1 MKVRLMTKVSA
12 ATLISAIACSIFTGC
27 TEKDLYNPER
37 GKTELKPES
46 EYFDFATTA
55 HSEYLKEK
63 ARQHIEGDIT
73 IDEVKQLVDSYY
85 KSKTVRSS
93 IEDRTEEADKVSARI
108 TEILSEKTFTFS
120 PVEYIAIHRRLFK
133 GIFSHAG
140 QIRDYNITKNEWVL
154 KGATVLYASAGSI
167 RETLDYDFSQEKI
180 FDYKGLN
187 IDEAIKHI
195 AQFASGIW
203 QIHAFGEG
211 NTRTTAVFTI
221 KYLHTFGF
229 NFSNETFANHSWYFR
244 NALVRANYNDLTKG
258 VYATTEFLEKFFRNL
273 ILGEQNALKNR
284 HLQIGELEKQAT
296 QSAKQT
302 ETENPKCKN
311 CTLDCTL
318 EEMAVLKYL
327 KEKPN
332 ATQKEIAQHI
342 GKSERTVK
350 TMTVNLS
357 ERGIIERK
365 NGRRNG
371 FWEIKNRD

>member
-1 MKVRLMTKVSA
+1 MNDFEEYIRQSEPHKREKGYAWQT
-12 ATLISAIACSIFTGC
+12 AIGLQAVDG
-27 TEKDLYNPER
+27 
-37 GKTELKPES
+37 LKP
-46 EYFDFATTA
+46 
-55 HSEYLKEK
+55 SEYLKEK

-85 KSKTVRSS
+85 KSKVARSS
-93 IEDRTEEADKVSARI
+93 SEDRTEEADKVSARI
-108 TEILSEKTFTFS
+108 TEILSENTFTFS
-120 PVEYIAIHRRLFK
+120 PIEYLAIHRHLFE

-167 RETLDYDFSQEKI
+167 RETLEYDFSQEKI
-180 FDYKGLN
+180 FDYKNLN
-187 IDEAIKHI
+187 IDEAIRHI
-195 AQFASGIW
+195 ARFVSGIW

-273 ILGEQNALKNR
+273 ILNEQNELKNR
-284 HLQIGELEKQAT
+284 NLQIDEIEKEAI

-302 ETENPKCKN
+302 DMDIPKCKN

-318 EEMAVLKYL
+318 EEIAVLNYL

-350 TMTVNLS
+350 SMTVNLS

-365 NGRRNG
+365 KRTS
-371 FWEIKNRD
+371 

>member
-1 MKVRLMTKVSA
+1 MNDFEEYIRQSEPHKREKGYAWQT
-12 ATLISAIACSIFTGC
+12 AIGLQAVDG
-27 TEKDLYNPER
+27 
-37 GKTELKPES
+37 LKP
-46 EYFDFATTA
+46 
-55 HSEYLKEK
+55 SEYLKEK

-85 KSKTVRSS
+85 KSKVARSS
-93 IEDRTEEADKVSARI
+93 SEDRTEEADKVSARI
-108 TEILSEKTFTFS
+108 TEILSENTFTFS
-120 PVEYIAIHRRLFK
+120 PIEYLAIHRHLFE

-167 RETLDYDFSQEKI
+167 RETLEYDFSQEKI
-180 FDYKGLN
+180 FDYKNLN
-187 IDEAIKHI
+187 IDEAIRHI
-195 AQFASGIW
+195 ARFVSGIW

-258 VYATTEFLEKFFRNL
+258 VYATTDFLEKFFRNL
-273 ILGEQNALKNR
+273 ILNEQNELKNR
-284 HLQIGELEKQAT
+284 NLQIDEIEKEAI

-302 ETENPKCKN
+302 DMDIPKCKN

-318 EEMAVLKYL
+318 EEIAVLNYL

-350 TMTVNLS
+350 SMTVNLS

-371 FWEIKNRD
+371 CWEIKK

>member
-1 MKVRLMTKVSA
+1 MNDFEEYIRQSEPHKREKGYAWQT
-12 ATLISAIACSIFTGC
+12 AIGLQAVDG
-27 TEKDLYNPER
+27 
-37 GKTELKPES
+37 LKP
-46 EYFDFATTA
+46 
-55 HSEYLKEK
+55 SEYLKEK

-85 KSKTVRSS
+85 KSKVARSS
-93 IEDRTEEADKVSARI
+93 SEDRTEEADKVSARI
-108 TEILSEKTFTFS
+108 TEILSENTFTFS
-120 PVEYIAIHRRLFK
+120 PIEYLAIHRHLFE

-167 RETLDYDFSQEKI
+167 RETLEYDFSQEKI
-180 FDYKGLN
+180 FDYKNLN
-187 IDEAIKHI
+187 IDEAIRHI
-195 AQFASGIW
+195 ARFVSGIW
-203 QIHAFGEG
+203 QIHAFDEG

-273 ILGEQNALKNR
+273 ILNEQNELKNR
-284 HLQIGELEKQAT
+284 NLQIDEIEKEAI

-302 ETENPKCKN
+302 DMDIPKCKN

-318 EEMAVLKYL
+318 EEIAVLNYL

-350 TMTVNLS
+350 SMTVNLS

-371 FWEIKNRD
+371 FWEIKK

>member
-1 MKVRLMTKVSA
+1 MNDFEEYIRQSEPHKREKGYAWQT
-12 ATLISAIACSIFTGC
+12 AIGLQAVDG
-27 TEKDLYNPER
+27 
-37 GKTELKPES
+37 LKP
-46 EYFDFATTA
+46 
-55 HSEYLKEK
+55 SEYLKEK

-85 KSKTVRSS
+85 KSKVARSS
-93 IEDRTEEADKVSARI
+93 SEDRTEEADKVSARI
-108 TEILSEKTFTFS
+108 TEILSENTFTFS
-120 PVEYIAIHRRLFK
+120 PIEYLAIHRHLFE

-167 RETLDYDFSQEKI
+167 RETLEYDFSQEKI
-180 FDYKGLN
+180 FDYKNLN
-187 IDEAIKHI
+187 IDEAIRHI
-195 AQFASGIW
+195 ARFVSGIW

-273 ILGEQNALKNR
+273 ILNEQNELKNR
-284 HLQIGELEKQAT
+284 NLQIDEIEKEAI

-302 ETENPKCKN
+302 DMDIPKCKN

-318 EEMAVLKYL
+318 EEITVLNYL

-350 TMTVNLS
+350 SMTVNLS

-371 FWEIKNRD
+371 FWEIKK

>member
-1 MKVRLMTKVSA
+1 MNDFEEYIRQSEPHKREKGYAWQT
-12 ATLISAIACSIFTGC
+12 AIGLQAVDG
-27 TEKDLYNPER
+27 
-37 GKTELKPES
+37 LKP
-46 EYFDFATTA
+46 
-55 HSEYLKEK
+55 SEYLKEK

-85 KSKTVRSS
+85 KSKVARSS
-93 IEDRTEEADKVSARI
+93 SEDRTEEADKVSARI
-108 TEILSEKTFTFS
+108 TEILSENTFTFS
-120 PVEYIAIHRRLFK
+120 PIEYLAIHRHLFE

-167 RETLDYDFSQEKI
+167 RETLEYDFSQEKI
-180 FDYKGLN
+180 FDYKNLN
-187 IDEAIKHI
+187 IDEAIRHI
-195 AQFASGIW
+195 ARFVSGIW

-273 ILGEQNALKNR
+273 ILNEQNELKNR
-284 HLQIGELEKQAT
+284 NLQIDEIEKEAI

-302 ETENPKCKN
+302 DMDIPKCKN

-318 EEMAVLKYL
+318 EEIVVLNYL

-350 TMTVNLS
+350 SMTVNLS

-371 FWEIKNRD
+371 FWEIKK

>member
-1 MKVRLMTKVSA
+1 MNDFEEYIRQSEPHKREKGYAWQT
-12 ATLISAIACSIFTGC
+12 AIGLQAVDG
-27 TEKDLYNPER
+27 
-37 GKTELKPES
+37 LKP
-46 EYFDFATTA
+46 
-55 HSEYLKEK
+55 SEYLKEK

-85 KSKTVRSS
+85 KSKVARSS
-93 IEDRTEEADKVSARI
+93 SEDRTEEADKVSARI
-108 TEILSEKTFTFS
+108 TEILSENTFTFS
-120 PVEYIAIHRRLFK
+120 PIEYLAIHRHLFE

-167 RETLDYDFSQEKI
+167 RETLEYDFSQEKI
-180 FDYKGLN
+180 FDYKNLN
-187 IDEAIKHI
+187 IDEAIRHI
-195 AQFASGIW
+195 ARFVSGIW
-203 QIHAFGEG
+203 QIHTFGEG

-273 ILGEQNALKNR
+273 ILNEQNELKNR
-284 HLQIGELEKQAT
+284 NLQIDEIEKEAI

-302 ETENPKCKN
+302 DMDIPKCKN

-318 EEMAVLKYL
+318 EEIAVLNYL

-350 TMTVNLS
+350 SMTVNLS

-371 FWEIKNRD
+371 FWEIKK

>member
-1 MKVRLMTKVSA
+1 MNDFEEYIRQSEPHKREKGYAWQT
-12 ATLISAIACSIFTGC
+12 AIGLQAVDG
-27 TEKDLYNPER
+27 
-37 GKTELKPES
+37 LKP
-46 EYFDFATTA
+46 
-55 HSEYLKEK
+55 SEYLKEK

-85 KSKTVRSS
+85 KSKVARSS
-93 IEDRTEEADKVSARI
+93 SEDRTEEADKVSARI
-108 TEILSEKTFTFS
+108 TEILSENTFTFS
-120 PVEYIAIHRRLFK
+120 PIEYLAIHRHLFE

-167 RETLDYDFSQEKI
+167 RETLEYDFSQEKI
-180 FDYKGLN
+180 FDYKNLN
-187 IDEAIKHI
+187 IDEAIRHI
-195 AQFASGIW
+195 ARFVSGIW

-229 NFSNETFANHSWYFR
+229 NFSNETFANHSWYFH

-273 ILGEQNALKNR
+273 ILNEQNELKNR
-284 HLQIGELEKQAT
+284 NLQIDEIEKEAI

-302 ETENPKCKN
+302 DMDIPKCKN

-318 EEMAVLKYL
+318 EEIAVLNYL

-350 TMTVNLS
+350 SMTVNLS

-371 FWEIKNRD
+371 FWEIKK

>member
-1 MKVRLMTKVSA
+1 MNDFEEYIRQSEPHKREKGYAWQT
-12 ATLISAIACSIFTGC
+12 AIGLQAVDG
-27 TEKDLYNPER
+27 
-37 GKTELKPES
+37 LKP
-46 EYFDFATTA
+46 
-55 HSEYLKEK
+55 SEYLKEK

-85 KSKTVRSS
+85 KSKVARSS
-93 IEDRTEEADKVSARI
+93 SEDRTEEADKVSARI
-108 TEILSEKTFTFS
+108 TEILSENTFTFS
-120 PVEYIAIHRRLFK
+120 PIEYLAIHRHLFE

-140 QIRDYNITKNEWVL
+140 QIRDYNITKNGWVL

-167 RETLDYDFSQEKI
+167 RETLEYDFSQEKI
-180 FDYKGLN
+180 FDYKNLN
-187 IDEAIKHI
+187 IDEAIRHI
-195 AQFASGIW
+195 ARFVSGIW

-273 ILGEQNALKNR
+273 ILNEQNELKNR
-284 HLQIGELEKQAT
+284 NLQIDEIEKEAI

-302 ETENPKCKN
+302 DMDIPKCKN

-318 EEMAVLKYL
+318 EEIAVLNYL

-350 TMTVNLS
+350 SMTVNLS

-371 FWEIKNRD
+371 FWEIKK

>member
-1 MKVRLMTKVSA
+1 MNDFEEYIRQSEPHKREKGYAWQT
-12 ATLISAIACSIFTGC
+12 AIGLQAVDG
-27 TEKDLYNPER
+27 
-37 GKTELKPES
+37 LKP
-46 EYFDFATTA
+46 
-55 HSEYLKEK
+55 SEYLKEK

-85 KSKTVRSS
+85 KSKVARSS
-93 IEDRTEEADKVSARI
+93 SEDRREKADKVSARI
-108 TEILSEKTFTFS
+108 TEILSENTFTFS
-120 PVEYIAIHRRLFK
+120 PIEYLAIHRHLFE

-167 RETLDYDFSQEKI
+167 RETLEYDFSQEKI

-273 ILGEQNALKNR
+273 ILNEQNELKNR
-284 HLQIGELEKQAT
+284 NLQIDEIEKEAI

-302 ETENPKCKN
+302 DMDIPKCKN
-311 CTLDCTL
+311 CTLDCTF
-318 EEMAVLKYL
+318 EEIAVLNYL

-350 TMTVNLS
+350 SMTVNLS

-371 FWEIKNRD
+371 FWEIKK

>member
-1 MKVRLMTKVSA
+1 MNDFEEYIRQSEPHKREKGYAWQT
-12 ATLISAIACSIFTGC
+12 AIGLQAVDG
-27 TEKDLYNPER
+27 
-37 GKTELKPES
+37 LKP
-46 EYFDFATTA
+46 
-55 HSEYLKEK
+55 SEYLKEK

-85 KSKTVRSS
+85 KSKVARSS
-93 IEDRTEEADKVSARI
+93 SEDRTEEADKVSARI
-108 TEILSEKTFTFS
+108 TEILSENTFTFS
-120 PVEYIAIHRRLFK
+120 PIEYLAIHRHLFE

-167 RETLDYDFSQEKI
+167 RETLEYDFSQEKI
-180 FDYKGLN
+180 FDYKNLN
-187 IDEAIKHI
+187 IDEAIRHI
-195 AQFASGIW
+195 ARFVSGIW

-244 NALVRANYNDLTKG
+244 NALVRSNYNDLTKG

-273 ILGEQNALKNR
+273 ILNEQNELKNR
-284 HLQIGELEKQAT
+284 NLQIDEIEKEAI

-302 ETENPKCKN
+302 DMDIPKCKN

-318 EEMAVLKYL
+318 EEIAVLNYL

-350 TMTVNLS
+350 SMTVNLS

-371 FWEIKNRD
+371 FWEIKK

>member
-1 MKVRLMTKVSA
+1 MNDFEEYIRQSEPHKREKGYAWQT
-12 ATLISAIACSIFTGC
+12 AIGLQAVDG
-27 TEKDLYNPER
+27 
-37 GKTELKPES
+37 LKP
-46 EYFDFATTA
+46 
-55 HSEYLKEK
+55 SEYLKEK

-85 KSKTVRSS
+85 KSKVTRSS
-93 IEDRTEEADKVSARI
+93 SEDRTEEADKDSARI
-108 TEILSEKTFTFS
+108 TEILSENTFTFS
-120 PVEYIAIHRRLFK
+120 PIEYLAIHRHLFE

-167 RETLDYDFSQEKI
+167 RETLEYDFSQEKI
-180 FDYKGLN
+180 FDYKNLN
-187 IDEAIKHI
+187 IDEAIRHI
-195 AQFASGIW
+195 ARFVSGIW

-273 ILGEQNALKNR
+273 ILNEQNELKNR
-284 HLQIGELEKQAT
+284 NLQIDEIEKEAI

-302 ETENPKCKN
+302 DMDIPKCKN

-318 EEMAVLKYL
+318 EEIAVLNYL

-350 TMTVNLS
+350 SMTVNLS

-371 FWEIKNRD
+371 FWEIKK

>member
-1 MKVRLMTKVSA
+1 MNDFEEYIRQSEPHKREKGYAWQT
-12 ATLISAIACSIFTGC
+12 AIGLQAVDG
-27 TEKDLYNPER
+27 
-37 GKTELKPES
+37 LKP
-46 EYFDFATTA
+46 
-55 HSEYLKEK
+55 SEYLKEK

-85 KSKTVRSS
+85 KSKVARSS
-93 IEDRTEEADKVSARI
+93 SEDRTEEADKVSARI
-108 TEILSEKTFTFS
+108 TEILSENTFTFS
-120 PVEYIAIHRRLFK
+120 PIEYLAIHRHLFE

-167 RETLDYDFSQEKI
+167 RETLEYDFSQEKI
-180 FDYKGLN
+180 FDYKNLN
-187 IDEAIKHI
+187 IDEAIRHI
-195 AQFASGIW
+195 ARFVSGIW

-273 ILGEQNALKNR
+273 ILNEQNELKNR
-284 HLQIGELEKQAT
+284 NLQIDEIEKEAI

-302 ETENPKCKN
+302 DMDIPKCKN
-311 CTLDCTL
+311 CTLDCTF
-318 EEMAVLKYL
+318 EEIAVLNYL

-350 TMTVNLS
+350 SMTVNLS

-371 FWEIKNRD
+371 FWEIKK

>member
-1 MKVRLMTKVSA
+1 MNDFEEYIRQSEPHKREKGYAWQT
-12 ATLISAIACSIFTGC
+12 AIGLQAVDG
-27 TEKDLYNPER
+27 
-37 GKTELKPES
+37 LKP
-46 EYFDFATTA
+46 
-55 HSEYLKEK
+55 SEYLKEK

-85 KSKTVRSS
+85 KSKVARSS
-93 IEDRTEEADKVSARI
+93 SEDRTEEADKVSARI
-108 TEILSEKTFTFS
+108 TEILSENTFTFS
-120 PVEYIAIHRRLFK
+120 PIEYLAIHRHLFE

-167 RETLDYDFSQEKI
+167 RETLEYDFSQEKI
-180 FDYKGLN
+180 FDYKNLN
-187 IDEAIKHI
+187 IDEAIRHI
-195 AQFASGIW
+195 ARFVSGIW

-273 ILGEQNALKNR
+273 ILNEQNELKNR
-284 HLQIGELEKQAT
+284 NLQIDEIEKEAI

-302 ETENPKCKN
+302 DMDIPKCKN

-318 EEMAVLKYL
+318 EEIAVLNYL

-332 ATQKEIAQHI
+332 ATQKERAQHI

-350 TMTVNLS
+350 SMTVNLS

-371 FWEIKNRD
+371 FWEIKK

>member
-1 MKVRLMTKVSA
+1 MNDFEEYIRQSEPHKREKGYAWQT
-12 ATLISAIACSIFTGC
+12 AIGLQAVDG
-27 TEKDLYNPER
+27 
-37 GKTELKPES
+37 LKP
-46 EYFDFATTA
+46 
-55 HSEYLKEK
+55 SEYLKEK

-85 KSKTVRSS
+85 KSKVARSS
-93 IEDRTEEADKVSARI
+93 SEDRTEEADKVSARI
-108 TEILSEKTFTFS
+108 TEILSENTFTFS
-120 PVEYIAIHRRLFK
+120 PIEYLAIHRHLFE

-167 RETLDYDFSQEKI
+167 RETLEYDFSQEKI
-180 FDYKGLN
+180 FDYKNLN
-187 IDEAIKHI
+187 IDEAIRHI
-195 AQFASGIW
+195 ARFVSGIW

-273 ILGEQNALKNR
+273 ILNEQNELKNR
-284 HLQIGELEKQAT
+284 NLQIDEIEKEAI

-302 ETENPKCKN
+302 DMDIPKCKN

-318 EEMAVLKYL
+318 EEIAVLNYL

-350 TMTVNLS
+350 SMTVNLS

-365 NGRRNG
+365 KGRRNG
-371 FWEIKNRD
+371 FWEIKK

>member
-1 MKVRLMTKVSA
+1 MNDFEEYIRQSEPHKREKGYAWQT
-12 ATLISAIACSIFTGC
+12 AIGLQAVDG
-27 TEKDLYNPER
+27 
-37 GKTELKPES
+37 LKP
-46 EYFDFATTA
+46 
-55 HSEYLKEK
+55 SEYLKEK

-85 KSKTVRSS
+85 KSKVARSS
-93 IEDRTEEADKVSARI
+93 SEDRTEEADKVSARI
-108 TEILSEKTFTFS
+108 TEILSENTFTFS
-120 PVEYIAIHRRLFK
+120 PIEYLAIHRHLFE

-167 RETLDYDFSQEKI
+167 RETLEYDFSQEKI
-180 FDYKGLN
+180 FDYKNLN
-187 IDEAIKHI
+187 IDEAIRHI
-195 AQFASGIW
+195 ARFVSGIW

-273 ILGEQNALKNR
+273 ILNEQNELKNR
-284 HLQIGELEKQAT
+284 NLQIDEIEKEAI

-302 ETENPKCKN
+302 DMDIPKCNN

-318 EEMAVLKYL
+318 EEIAVLNYL

-350 TMTVNLS
+350 SMTVNLS

-371 FWEIKNRD
+371 FWEIKK

>member
-1 MKVRLMTKVSA
+1 MNDFEEYIRQSEPHKREKGYAWQT
-12 ATLISAIACSIFTGC
+12 AIGLQAVDG
-27 TEKDLYNPER
+27 
-37 GKTELKPES
+37 LKP
-46 EYFDFATTA
+46 
-55 HSEYLKEK
+55 SEYLKEK

-85 KSKTVRSS
+85 KSKVARSS
-93 IEDRTEEADKVSARI
+93 SEDRTEEADKVSARI
-108 TEILSEKTFTFS
+108 TEILSENTFTFS
-120 PVEYIAIHRRLFK
+120 PIEYLAIHRHLFE

-167 RETLDYDFSQEKI
+167 RETLEYDFSQEKI
-180 FDYKGLN
+180 FDYKNLN
-187 IDEAIKHI
+187 IDEAIRHI
-195 AQFASGIW
+195 ARFVSGIW

-229 NFSNETFANHSWYFR
+229 NFSNETFANHPWYFR

-273 ILGEQNALKNR
+273 ILNEQNELKNR
-284 HLQIGELEKQAT
+284 NLQIDEIEKEAI

-302 ETENPKCKN
+302 DMDIPKCKN

-318 EEMAVLKYL
+318 EEIAVLNYL

-350 TMTVNLS
+350 SMTVNLS

-371 FWEIKNRD
+371 FWEIKK

>member
-1 MKVRLMTKVSA
+1 MNDFEEYIRQSEPHKREKGYAWQT
-12 ATLISAIACSIFTGC
+12 AIGLQAVDG
-27 TEKDLYNPER
+27 
-37 GKTELKPES
+37 LKP
-46 EYFDFATTA
+46 
-55 HSEYLKEK
+55 SEYLKEK

-85 KSKTVRSS
+85 KSKVTRSS
-93 IEDRTEEADKVSARI
+93 SEDRTEEADKVSARI
-108 TEILSEKTFTFS
+108 TEILSENTFTFS
-120 PVEYIAIHRRLFK
+120 PIEYLAIHRHLFE

-167 RETLDYDFSQEKI
+167 RETLEYDFSQEKI
-180 FDYKGLN
+180 FDYKNLN
-187 IDEAIKHI
+187 IDEAIRHI
-195 AQFASGIW
+195 ARFVSGIW

-273 ILGEQNALKNR
+273 ILNEQNELKNR
-284 HLQIGELEKQAT
+284 NLQINEIEKEAI

-302 ETENPKCKN
+302 DMDIPKCKN

-318 EEMAVLKYL
+318 EEIAVLNYL

-350 TMTVNLS
+350 SMTVNLS

-371 FWEIKNRD
+371 FWEIKK

>member
-1 MKVRLMTKVSA
+1 MNDFEEYIRQSEPHKREKGYAWQT
-12 ATLISAIACSIFTGC
+12 AIGLQAVDG
-27 TEKDLYNPER
+27 
-37 GKTELKPES
+37 LKP
-46 EYFDFATTA
+46 
-55 HSEYLKEK
+55 SEYLKEK

-85 KSKTVRSS
+85 KSKVARSS
-93 IEDRTEEADKVSARI
+93 SEDRTEEADKVSARI
-108 TEILSEKTFTFS
+108 TEILTENTFTFS
-120 PVEYIAIHRRLFK
+120 PIEYLAIHRHLFE

-167 RETLDYDFSQEKI
+167 RETLEYDFSQEKI
-180 FDYKGLN
+180 FDYKNLN
-187 IDEAIKHI
+187 IDEAIRHI
-195 AQFASGIW
+195 ARFVSGIW

-273 ILGEQNALKNR
+273 ILNEQNELKNR
-284 HLQIGELEKQAT
+284 NLQIDEIEKEAI

-302 ETENPKCKN
+302 DMDIPKCKN

-318 EEMAVLKYL
+318 EEIAVLNYL

-350 TMTVNLS
+350 SMTVNLS

-371 FWEIKNRD
+371 FWEIKK

>member
-1 MKVRLMTKVSA
+1 MNDFEEYIRQSEPHKREKGYAWQT
-12 ATLISAIACSIFTGC
+12 AIGLQAVDG
-27 TEKDLYNPER
+27 
-37 GKTELKPES
+37 LKP
-46 EYFDFATTA
+46 
-55 HSEYLKEK
+55 SEYLKEK

-85 KSKTVRSS
+85 KSKVARSS
-93 IEDRTEEADKVSARI
+93 SEDRTEEADKVSARI
-108 TEILSEKTFTFS
+108 TEILSENTFTFS
-120 PVEYIAIHRRLFK
+120 PIEYLAIHRHLFE

-167 RETLDYDFSQEKI
+167 RETLEYDFSQEKI
-180 FDYKGLN
+180 FDYKNLN
-187 IDEAIKHI
+187 IDEAIRHI
-195 AQFASGIW
+195 ARFVSGIW

-273 ILGEQNALKNR
+273 ILNEQNELKNR
-284 HLQIGELEKQAT
+284 NLQIDEIEKEAI

-302 ETENPKCKN
+302 DMDK
-311 CTLDCTL
+311 
-318 EEMAVLKYL
+318 
-327 KEKPN
+327 
-332 ATQKEIAQHI
+332 I
-342 GKSERTVK
+342 GRAHV
-350 TMTVNLS
+350 
-357 ERGIIERK
+357 
-365 NGRRNG
+365 
-371 FWEIKNRD
+371 

>member
-1 MKVRLMTKVSA
+1 MREKGYAWQT
-12 ATLISAIACSIFTGC
+12 AIGLQAVDG
-27 TEKDLYNPER
+27 
-37 GKTELKPES
+37 LKP
-46 EYFDFATTA
+46 
-55 HSEYLKEK
+55 SEYLKEK

-85 KSKTVRSS
+85 KSKVARSS
-93 IEDRTEEADKVSARI
+93 SEDRTEEADKVSARI
-108 TEILSEKTFTFS
+108 TEILSENTFTFS
-120 PVEYIAIHRRLFK
+120 PIEYLAIHRHLFE

-167 RETLDYDFSQEKI
+167 RETLEYDFSQEKI
-180 FDYKGLN
+180 FDYKNLN
-187 IDEAIKHI
+187 IDEAIRHI
-195 AQFASGIW
+195 ARFVSGIW

-273 ILGEQNALKNR
+273 ILNEQNELKNR
-284 HLQIGELEKQAT
+284 NLQIDEIEKEAI

-302 ETENPKCKN
+302 DMDIPKCKN

-318 EEMAVLKYL
+318 EEIAVLNYL

-350 TMTVNLS
+350 SMTVNLS

-371 FWEIKNRD
+371 FWEIKK

>member
-1 MKVRLMTKVSA
+1 MNDFEEYIRQSEPHKREKGYAWQT
-12 ATLISAIACSIFTGC
+12 AIGLQAVDG
-27 TEKDLYNPER
+27 
-37 GKTELKPES
+37 LKP
-46 EYFDFATTA
+46 
-55 HSEYLKEK
+55 SEYLKEK

-85 KSKTVRSS
+85 KSKVARSS
-93 IEDRTEEADKVSARI
+93 SEDRTEEADKVSARI
-108 TEILSEKTFTFS
+108 TEILSENTFTFS
-120 PVEYIAIHRRLFK
+120 PIEYLAIHRHLFE

-154 KGATVLYASAGSI
+154 KGAIVLYASAGSI
-167 RETLDYDFSQEKI
+167 RETLEYDFSQEKI
-180 FDYKGLN
+180 FDYKNLN
-187 IDEAIKHI
+187 IDEAIRHI
-195 AQFASGIW
+195 ARFVSGIW

-273 ILGEQNALKNR
+273 ILNEQNELKNR
-284 HLQIGELEKQAT
+284 NLQIDEIEKEAI

-302 ETENPKCKN
+302 DMDIPKCKN

-318 EEMAVLKYL
+318 EEIAVLNYL

-350 TMTVNLS
+350 SMTVNLS

-371 FWEIKNRD
+371 FWEIKK

>member
-1 MKVRLMTKVSA
+1 MNDFEEYIRQSEPHKREKGYAWQT
-12 ATLISAIACSIFTGC
+12 AIGLQAVDG
-27 TEKDLYNPER
+27 
-37 GKTELKPES
+37 LKP
-46 EYFDFATTA
+46 
-55 HSEYLKEK
+55 SEYLKEK

-85 KSKTVRSS
+85 KSKVARSS
-93 IEDRTEEADKVSARI
+93 SEDRTEEADKVSARI
-108 TEILSEKTFTFS
+108 TEILSENTFTFS
-120 PVEYIAIHRRLFK
+120 PIEYLAIHRHLFE

-167 RETLDYDFSQEKI
+167 RETMENDFNQEKI
-180 FDYKGLN
+180 FDYKNLN
-187 IDEAIKHI
+187 IDEAIRHI
-195 AQFASGIW
+195 ARFVSGIW

-273 ILGEQNALKNR
+273 ILNEQNELKNR
-284 HLQIGELEKQAT
+284 NLQIDEIEKEAI

-302 ETENPKCKN
+302 DMDIPKCKN

-318 EEMAVLKYL
+318 EEIAVLNYL

-350 TMTVNLS
+350 SMTVNLS

-371 FWEIKNRD
+371 FWEIKK

>member
-1 MKVRLMTKVSA
+1 MNDFEEYIRQSEPHKREKGYAWQT
-12 ATLISAIACSIFTGC
+12 AIGLQAVDG
-27 TEKDLYNPER
+27 
-37 GKTELKPES
+37 LKP
-46 EYFDFATTA
+46 
-55 HSEYLKEK
+55 SEYLKEK

-85 KSKTVRSS
+85 KSKVARSS
-93 IEDRTEEADKVSARI
+93 SEDRTEEADKVSARI
-108 TEILSEKTFTFS
+108 TEILSENTFTFS
-120 PVEYIAIHRRLFK
+120 PIEYLAIHRHLFE

-167 RETLDYDFSQEKI
+167 RETLEYDFSQEKI
-180 FDYKGLN
+180 FDYKNLN
-187 IDEAIKHI
+187 IDEASRHI
-195 AQFASGIW
+195 ARFVSGIW

-229 NFSNETFANHSWYFR
+229 NFSNETFANHSWYFH

-273 ILGEQNALKNR
+273 ILNEQNELKNR
-284 HLQIGELEKQAT
+284 NLQIDEIEKEAI

-302 ETENPKCKN
+302 DMDIPKCKN

-318 EEMAVLKYL
+318 EEIAVLNYL

-350 TMTVNLS
+350 SMTVNLS

-371 FWEIKNRD
+371 FWEIKK

>member
-1 MKVRLMTKVSA
+1 MNDFEEYIRQSEPHKREKGYAWQT
-12 ATLISAIACSIFTGC
+12 AIGLQAVDG
-27 TEKDLYNPER
+27 
-37 GKTELKPES
+37 LKP
-46 EYFDFATTA
+46 
-55 HSEYLKEK
+55 SEYLKEK

-85 KSKTVRSS
+85 KSKVARSS
-93 IEDRTEEADKVSARI
+93 SEDRTEEADKVSARI
-108 TEILSEKTFTFS
+108 TEILSENTFTFS
-120 PVEYIAIHRRLFK
+120 PIEYLAIHRHLFE

-167 RETLDYDFSQEKI
+167 RETLEYDFSQEKI
-180 FDYKGLN
+180 FDYKNLN
-187 IDEAIKHI
+187 IDEAIRHI
-195 AQFASGIW
+195 ARFVSGIW

-258 VYATTEFLEKFFRNL
+258 VYAKTEFLEKFFRNL
-273 ILGEQNALKNR
+273 ILNEQNELKNR
-284 HLQIGELEKQAT
+284 NLQIDEIEKEAI

-302 ETENPKCKN
+302 DMDIPKCKN

-318 EEMAVLKYL
+318 EEIAVLNYL

-350 TMTVNLS
+350 SMTVNLS

-371 FWEIKNRD
+371 FWEIKK

>member
-1 MKVRLMTKVSA
+1 MNDFEEYIRQSEPHKREKGYAWQT
-12 ATLISAIACSIFTGC
+12 AIGLQAVDG
-27 TEKDLYNPER
+27 
-37 GKTELKPES
+37 LKP
-46 EYFDFATTA
+46 
-55 HSEYLKEK
+55 SEYLKEK

-85 KSKTVRSS
+85 KSKVARSS
-93 IEDRTEEADKVSARI
+93 SEDRTEEADKVSARI
-108 TEILSEKTFTFS
+108 TEILSENTFTFS
-120 PVEYIAIHRRLFK
+120 PIEYLAIHRHLFE

-167 RETLDYDFSQEKI
+167 RETLEYDFSQEKI
-180 FDYKGLN
+180 FDYKNLN
-187 IDEAIKHI
+187 IDEAIRHI
-195 AQFASGIW
+195 ARFVSGIW

-273 ILGEQNALKNR
+273 ILNEQNELKNR
-284 HLQIGELEKQAT
+284 NLQIDEIEKEAI

-302 ETENPKCKN
+302 DMDIPKCKN

-318 EEMAVLKYL
+318 EEIAVHNYL

-350 TMTVNLS
+350 SMTVNLS

-371 FWEIKNRD
+371 FWEIKK

>member
-1 MKVRLMTKVSA
+1 MNDFEEYIRQSEPHKREKGYAWQT
-12 ATLISAIACSIFTGC
+12 AIGLQAVDG
-27 TEKDLYNPER
+27 
-37 GKTELKPES
+37 LKP
-46 EYFDFATTA
+46 
-55 HSEYLKEK
+55 SEYLKEK

-85 KSKTVRSS
+85 KSKVARSS
-93 IEDRTEEADKVSARI
+93 SEDRTEEADKVSARI
-108 TEILSEKTFTFS
+108 TEILSENTFTFS
-120 PVEYIAIHRRLFK
+120 PIEYLAIHRHLFE

-154 KGATVLYASAGSI
+154 KGAPVLYASAGSI
-167 RETLDYDFSQEKI
+167 RETLEYDFSQEKI
-180 FDYKGLN
+180 FDYKNLN
-187 IDEAIKHI
+187 IDEAIRHI
-195 AQFASGIW
+195 ARFVSGIW

-273 ILGEQNALKNR
+273 ILNEQNELKNR
-284 HLQIGELEKQAT
+284 NLQIDEIEKEAI

-302 ETENPKCKN
+302 DMDIPKCKN
-311 CTLDCTL
+311 CTLDCTF
-318 EEMAVLKYL
+318 EEIAVLNYL

-350 TMTVNLS
+350 SMTVNLS

-371 FWEIKNRD
+371 FWEIKK

>member
-1 MKVRLMTKVSA
+1 MNDFEEYIRQSEPHKREKGYAWQT
-12 ATLISAIACSIFTGC
+12 AIGLQAVDG
-27 TEKDLYNPER
+27 
-37 GKTELKPES
+37 LKP
-46 EYFDFATTA
+46 
-55 HSEYLKEK
+55 SEYLKEK

-85 KSKTVRSS
+85 KSKVARSS
-93 IEDRTEEADKVSARI
+93 SEDRTEEADKVSARI
-108 TEILSEKTFTFS
+108 TEILSENTFTFS
-120 PVEYIAIHRRLFK
+120 PIEYLAIHRHLFE

-154 KGATVLYASAGSI
+154 KGAIVLYASAGSI

-211 NTRTTAVFTI
+211 NTRTTAVFII

-229 NFSNETFANHSWYFR
+229 NISNEAFTDHSWYFR

-258 VYATTEFLEKFFRNL
+258 IYATTEYIEKFFRNL

-311 CTLDCTL
+311 CTLPSPGLAPCATL
-318 EEMAVLKYL
+318 
-327 KEKPN
+327 
-332 ATQKEIAQHI
+332 I
-342 GKSERTVK
+342 
-350 TMTVNLS
+350 
-357 ERGIIERK
+357 
-365 NGRRNG
+365 
-371 FWEIKNRD
+371 

>member
-1 MKVRLMTKVSA
+1 MNDFEEYIRQSEPHKREKGYAWQT
-12 ATLISAIACSIFTGC
+12 AIGLQAVDG
-27 TEKDLYNPER
+27 
-37 GKTELKPES
+37 LKP
-46 EYFDFATTA
+46 
-55 HSEYLKEK
+55 SEYLKEK

-85 KSKTVRSS
+85 KSKVARSS
-93 IEDRTEEADKVSARI
+93 SEDRTEEADKVSARI
-108 TEILSEKTFTFS
+108 TEILSENTFTFS
-120 PVEYIAIHRRLFK
+120 PIEYLAIHRHLFE

-154 KGATVLYASAGSI
+154 KGATELYASAGSI
-167 RETLDYDFSQEKI
+167 RETLEYDFSQEKI
-180 FDYKGLN
+180 FDYKNLN
-187 IDEAIKHI
+187 IDEAIRHI
-195 AQFASGIW
+195 ARFVSGIW

-273 ILGEQNALKNR
+273 ILNEQNELKNR
-284 HLQIGELEKQAT
+284 NLQIDEIEKEAI

-302 ETENPKCKN
+302 DMDIPKCKN

-318 EEMAVLKYL
+318 EEIAVLNYL

-350 TMTVNLS
+350 SMTVNLS

-371 FWEIKNRD
+371 FWEIKK

>member
-1 MKVRLMTKVSA
+1 MNDFEEYIRQSEPHKREKGYAWQT
-12 ATLISAIACSIFTGC
+12 AIGLQAVDG
-27 TEKDLYNPER
+27 
-37 GKTELKPES
+37 LKP
-46 EYFDFATTA
+46 
-55 HSEYLKEK
+55 SEYLKEK

-85 KSKTVRSS
+85 KSKVARSS
-93 IEDRTEEADKVSARI
+93 SEDRTEEADKVSARI
-108 TEILSEKTFTFS
+108 TEILSENTFTFS
-120 PVEYIAIHRRLFK
+120 PIEYLAIHRHLFE

-167 RETLDYDFSQEKI
+167 RETLEYDFSQEKI
-180 FDYKGLN
+180 FDYKNLN
-187 IDEAIKHI
+187 IDEAIRHI
-195 AQFASGIW
+195 ARFVSGIW

-273 ILGEQNALKNR
+273 ILNEQNELKNR
-284 HLQIGELEKQAT
+284 NLQIDEIEKEAI

-302 ETENPKCKN
+302 DMDIPKCKY

-318 EEMAVLKYL
+318 EEIAVLNYL

-350 TMTVNLS
+350 SMTVNLS

-371 FWEIKNRD
+371 FWEIKK

>member
-1 MKVRLMTKVSA
+1 MNDFEEYIRQSEPHKREKGYAWQT
-12 ATLISAIACSIFTGC
+12 AIGLQAVDG
-27 TEKDLYNPER
+27 
-37 GKTELKPES
+37 LKP
-46 EYFDFATTA
+46 
-55 HSEYLKEK
+55 SEYLKEK

-85 KSKTVRSS
+85 KSKVARSS
-93 IEDRTEEADKVSARI
+93 SEDRTEEADKVSARI
-108 TEILSEKTFTFS
+108 TEILSENTFTFS
-120 PVEYIAIHRRLFK
+120 PIEYLAIHRHLFE

-167 RETLDYDFSQEKI
+167 RETLEYDFSQEKI
-180 FDYKGLN
+180 FDYKNLN
-187 IDEAIKHI
+187 IDEAIRHI
-195 AQFASGIW
+195 ARFVSGIW

-273 ILGEQNALKNR
+273 ILNEQNELKNR
-284 HLQIGELEKQAT
+284 NLQFDEIEKEAI

-302 ETENPKCKN
+302 DMDIPKCKN

-318 EEMAVLKYL
+318 EEIAVLNYL

-350 TMTVNLS
+350 SMTVNLS

-371 FWEIKNRD
+371 FWEIKK

>member
-1 MKVRLMTKVSA
+1 MNDFEEYIRQSEPHKREKGYAWQT
-12 ATLISAIACSIFTGC
+12 AIGLQAVDG
-27 TEKDLYNPER
+27 
-37 GKTELKPES
+37 LKPS
-46 EYFDFATTA
+46 G
-55 HSEYLKEK
+55 YLKEK
-63 ARQHIEGDIT
+63 DRQHSEGDIT

-85 KSKTVRSS
+85 KSKVTRSS
-93 IEDRTEEADKVSARI
+93 SEDRTEEADKVSARI
-108 TEILSEKTFTFS
+108 TEILSENTFTFS
-120 PVEYIAIHRRLFK
+120 PIEYLAIHRHLFE

-154 KGATVLYASAGSI
+154 KGATVLYASAGRI
-167 RETLDYDFSQEKI
+167 RETLEYDFSQEKI
-180 FDYKGLN
+180 FDYKNLN
-187 IDEAIKHI
+187 IDEAIRHI
-195 AQFASGIW
+195 ARFVSGIW

-273 ILGEQNALKNR
+273 ILNEQNELKNR
-284 HLQIGELEKQAT
+284 NLQIDEIEKEAI

-302 ETENPKCKN
+302 DMDIPKCKN

-318 EEMAVLKYL
+318 EEIAVQNYL
-327 KEKPN
+327 KEKSN

-350 TMTVNLS
+350 SMTVNLS

-371 FWEIKNRD
+371 FWEIKK

>member
-1 MKVRLMTKVSA
+1 MNDFEEYIRQSEPHKREKGYAWQT
-12 ATLISAIACSIFTGC
+12 AIGLQAVDG
-27 TEKDLYNPER
+27 
-37 GKTELKPES
+37 LKP
-46 EYFDFATTA
+46 
-55 HSEYLKEK
+55 SEYLKEK

-85 KSKTVRSS
+85 KSKVARSS
-93 IEDRTEEADKVSARI
+93 SEDRTEEADKVSARI
-108 TEILSEKTFTFS
+108 TEILSENTFTFS
-120 PVEYIAIHRRLFK
+120 PIEYLAIHRHLFE

-167 RETLDYDFSQEKI
+167 RETLEYDFSQEKI
-180 FDYKGLN
+180 FDYKNLN
-187 IDEAIKHI
+187 IDEAIRHI
-195 AQFASGIW
+195 ARFVSGIW

-273 ILGEQNALKNR
+273 ILNEQNELKNR
-284 HLQIGELEKQAT
+284 NLQIDEIEKEAI

-302 ETENPKCKN
+302 DMDIPKCKN
-311 CTLDCTL
+311 CTLDCTF
-318 EEMAVLKYL
+318 EEIAVLIYL

-350 TMTVNLS
+350 SMTVNLS

-371 FWEIKNRD
+371 FWEIKK